1 MKGLGAAVAEVRGS
15 GVKGVARFIQNDED
29 VCVIEGTFDGL
40 QPGKHDIRVHEFGD
54 LSNGCQR

>member
-1 MKGLGAAVAEVRGS
+1 MAEVRGS
-15 GVKGVARFIQNDED
+15 GVKGVARFIQTDED